1 MKVLIV
7 RPFPSLLDVR
17 QNTYNIQEVGL
28 AKALSK
34 RGCQV
39 DLLFWTDQE
48 ENDVTIS
55 VDGGT
60 DVHVFYRKAISAL
73 KNAWYKNIDS
83 LAKQYDV
90 IQSAEYNQIFSWHLA
105 GKYPDKTIVY
115 HGPYFCSFNKNYNR
129 MCSMFD
135 MLFLN
140 RYKKKK
146 ICTAVSY
153 G

>member
-17 QNTYNIQEVGL
+17 QNTYNIQEAGL

-60 DVHVFYRKAISAL
+60 DVHVFYRKAIVRSRTRGIRIL
-73 KNAWYKNIDS
+73 IRW
-83 LAKQYDV
+83 
-90 IQSAEYNQIFSWHLA
+90 QS
-105 GKYPDKTIVY
+105 
-115 HGPYFCSFNKNYNR
+115 
-129 MCSMFD
+129 SM
-135 MLFLN
+135 
-140 RYKKKK
+140 
-146 ICTAVSY
+146 T
-153 G
+153 